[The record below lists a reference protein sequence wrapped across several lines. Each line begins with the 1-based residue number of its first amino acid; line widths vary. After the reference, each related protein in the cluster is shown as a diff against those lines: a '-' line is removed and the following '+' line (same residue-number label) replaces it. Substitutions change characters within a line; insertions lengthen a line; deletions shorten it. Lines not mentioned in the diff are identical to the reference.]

1 LETFFDRDMIPDLS
15 LIIPCYNEATHLRE
29 SVAAMLQ
36 TLDDSRLEYE
46 VVFVDDCSRD
56 ATREILEEICAQHER
71 CRVLFHE
78 QNRGRGAAFKTGFAG
93 TNGEVAGFI
102 DIDLE
107 ISPLYIPALVSLV
120 LKQGYDVATGHRFY
134 LFSQTRQL
142 HRHAISKGYRW
153 VCRLA
158 LGFDVKDSET
168 GCKFFR
174 RDTTSEVVLGSV
186 NDGWFWDT
194 EVMARAVFANLRIS
208 EMPVLFLRQPEKPS
222 SVRVIRD
229 TRQYLIDLHRFRIA
243 SGFSLQYCSPIYWT
257 GIGYDLV
264 MKLLYRSQW
273 EPTYREVADRIP
285 GGASVVDVCAGTARI
300 YRDFLKDRACEYL
313 GLDFSGHLVMS
324 ASRHGAPMRRF
335 DLLCDEVPEA
345 DYVVMCSSFYHFHDR
360 EDEIFGKLKC
370 AARKAVIISE
380 PVENLLSRGPSRWSR
395 LMRRFTNPGVGD
407 FGFRH
412 DLASFQ
418 SFAERH
424 GAAEVRYEPGWRN
437 AVAVFETEREPT

>member
-1 LETFFDRDMIPDLS
+1 MTPDLS
-15 LIIPCYNEATHLRE
+15 LIIPCYNEASHLRE
-29 SVAAMLQ
+29 SVAAVLQ
-36 TLDDSRLEYE
+36 TLDESRLAYE
-46 VVFVDDCSRD
+46 VVFVDDGSRD
-56 ATREILEEICAQHER
+56 ATCEILEELCAQSER
-71 CRVLFHE
+71 CRVLLHA
-78 QNRGRGAAFKTGFAG
+78 QNRGRGAAFKTGFAD
-93 TNGEVAGFI
+93 TDGEVTGFI

-107 ISPLYIPALVSLV
+107 IHPLYIPALVSLIQ
-120 LKQGYDVATGHRFY
+120 KQGYDVATGRRFY
-134 LFSQTRQL
+134 LFSQTHAL

-153 VCRLA
+153 VCQLA

-208 EMPVLFLRQPEKPS
+208 EMPVLFLRQPDKPS
-222 SVRVIRD
+222 SVRIVRD

-243 SGFSLQYCSPIYWT
+243 SGFSLRYCSPIYWT

-273 EPTYREVADRIP
+273 KPTYREVADRIP
-285 GGASVVDVCAGTARI
+285 EGASVVDVCAGTARL

-324 ASRHGAPMRRF
+324 ANRRGAPIQRF

-360 EDEIFGKLKC
+360 EDEIFGKLLR

-380 PVENLLSRGPSRWSR
+380 PVENWSSRGPSAWSR
-395 LMRRFTNPGVGD
+395 LMRRLTNPGVGEFD
-407 FGFRH
+407 YRY
-412 DLASFQ
+412 DLASFRA
-418 SFAERH
+418 FAERH

-437 AVAVFETEREPT
+437 AVAVFEAVRGSS